1 MYCVA
6 TRAVLVRKI
15 TVWVLTPAPVDTFI
29 NKVRVSVRK
38 RESHATLWENRA
50 ATSRT
55 QKALPELQNLRRH
68 PLSSPLAQLECW
80 RLLQLLL

>member
-6 TRAVLVRKI
+6 TRAAKWRRGCSSRR
-15 TVWVLTPAPVDTFI
+15 PVEHFI

-55 QKALPELQNLRRH
+55 QKPLPELQNLRRH
-68 PLSSPLAQLECW
+68 PRSWPLAQLECW